1 MKCDRCQEQ
10 FTDYLE
16 GSLPASQREQIA
28 AHLRQCPD
36 CAEELEAFRR
46 TVAALRG
53 LEEVAPP
60 ANLLSRINRAV
71 AAQAQPARPRF
82 RLSWQRLGAAA
93 AAAALVVGFV
103 AVFSYQRIGPVLEGV
118 GWEQDRTV
126 QKSRWR
132 GKGGLCAIAYSPDN
146 GGEYPNWDGKQ
157 AKRAVWRGT
166 AHRWWGTRAG
176 R

>member
-16 GSLPASQREQIA
+16 GSLPASQREQVA

-53 LEEVAPP
+53 LEVVAPP
-60 ANLLSRINRAV
+60 VDLLSRIKRAV

-82 RLSWQRLGAAA
+82 RVSWQRLGAAA
-93 AAAALVVGFV
+93 AAAAVLLGFV
-103 AVFSYQRIGPVLEGV
+103 AVFSYQRIGPAA
-118 GWEQDRTV
+118 GWHCPETPRRRN
-126 QKSRWR
+126 SCWR
-132 GKGGLCAIAYSPDN
+132 EA
-146 GGEYPNWDGKQ
+146 GE
-157 AKRAVWRGT
+157 AR
-166 AHRWWGTRAG
+166 
-176 R
+176 